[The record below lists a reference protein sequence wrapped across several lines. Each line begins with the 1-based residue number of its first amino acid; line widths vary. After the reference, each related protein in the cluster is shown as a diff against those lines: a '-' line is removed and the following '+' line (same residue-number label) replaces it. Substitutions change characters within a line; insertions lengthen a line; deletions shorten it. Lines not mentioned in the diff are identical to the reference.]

1 MHQAHSS
8 RRFATA
14 KPLLMNLENV
24 MSNKRAA
31 EFRLEHSNGQPVLK
45 LYLPKGASFAEAS
58 KYDKLRQEIIRGL
71 TGCPACTSGVPFHI
85 SDDPVILVAS
95 EAARVIER
103 ANAQIGAQTAA
114 A

>member
-1 MHQAHSS
+1 
-8 RRFATA
+8 
-14 KPLLMNLENV
+14 MNLENV

-31 EFRLEHSNGQPVLK
+31 EFRLEHTNGQPVLK

-58 KYDKLRQEIIRGL
+58 KYEKLRQEIIRGL
-71 TGCPACTSGVPFHI
+71 TGCPACTSGVPYHI

-95 EAARVIER
+95 EAAHVVER
-103 ANAQIGAQTAA
+103 ANAQIGARTAA